1 LDKVLRDKKAIL
13 VFVVPTLLMYLLVIF
28 FPMCQSIY
36 FTFFEGT
43 PNVNMEWRGFT
54 NYLKLFSDPEF
65 FTSLVITVQYLVV
78 VACGWVILG
87 LLSALLLAYGL
98 KKAQIDI
105 ARTVIYMPVVIPS
118 VAVAGMFAK
127 IFALS
132 PNYGLINSLLDLM
145 GLDRFIQAWS
155 GQSST
160 ALMTVCAADLWRG
173 FGYYTILFYAGWL
186 NVPRE
191 LEEAARIDGCGTIS
205 TIRHIVMPTMKPVT
219 IMCVVLAVMH
229 ALRVYDMPAVL
240 TGGGPGRATE
250 TLSIYMYKVAFS
262 NWKYGYGSTLAIVML
277 VMSLGLT
284 QLISLMDRER

>member
-1 LDKVLRDKKAIL
+1 MLRDKKAIL
-13 VFVVPTLLMYLLVIF
+13 VFVLPTLAMYLLVIF

-43 PNVNMEWRGFT
+43 PNVNMEWRGIS

-65 FTSLVITVQYLVV
+65 FTSFIITVQYLVV
-78 VACGWVILG
+78 VACGWVVLG

-105 ARTVIYMPVVIPS
+105 ARTIIYMPVVIPS

-132 PNYGLINSLLDLM
+132 PNYGLLNSLLDLL

-160 ALMTVCAADLWRG
+160 ALMTVCVADLWRG

-186 NVPRE
+186 NVPRD

-205 TIRHIVMPTMKPVT
+205 TIRHIVMPTMRPVT

-277 VMSLGLT
+277 MMSLGLT

>member
-1 LDKVLRDKKAIL
+1 MDKVLRDKKAIL
-13 VFVVPTLLMYLLVIF
+13 VFVLPTLLMYLLVIF

-43 PNVNMEWRGFT
+43 PNVNMEWRGFA

-132 PNYGLINSLLDLM
+132 PNYGLVNSLLDLM
-145 GLDRFIQAWS
+145 GLDQFIQAWS

-219 IMCVVLAVMH
+219 IMCVVLSVMH